1 MALLKTIKQGVLID
15 SSRVRTCFPPILSIY
30 YKAFRACHGVS
41 SSWNKN
47 LDTLRKISYKKYL
60 LGYPHCFFPWLSS
73 HSSNFAMQ
81 LLIPHEIISQNTGI
95 CLQILPLQ
103 AHCKHYIYSI
113 AHTEFWLLMNEIRY
127 STTNMP

>member
-1 MALLKTIKQGVLID
+1 MPWGVQFLGQEP
-15 SSRVRTCFPPILSIY
+15 R
-30 YKAFRACHGVS
+30 H
-41 SSWNKN
+41 
-47 LDTLRKISYKKYL
+47 LRKASHKKYL

-113 AHTEFWLLMNEIRY
+113 AHTELCLMMNEILRY
-127 STTNMP
+127 STTNTP